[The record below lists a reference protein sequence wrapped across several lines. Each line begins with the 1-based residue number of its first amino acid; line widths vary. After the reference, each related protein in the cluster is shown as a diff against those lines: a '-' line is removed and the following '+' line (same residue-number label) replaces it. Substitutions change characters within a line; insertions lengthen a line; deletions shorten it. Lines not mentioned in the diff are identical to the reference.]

1 MPAPVDVAVVRLP
14 GAIHSTAILKVGVGL
29 TVSQPADIRR
39 STLFGLWVPATFDG
53 SVIQIQV
60 SYNGT
65 NFGDLYDIRNAPC
78 FVGSGSVVANR
89 PYDLPGELSSWGWM
103 RLVCT
108 TVQTTTDTDFI
119 LSMKF

>member
-39 STLFGLWVPATFDG
+39 STLFGLWVPATFNG
-53 SVIQIQV
+53 SLIAIQV
-60 SYNGT
+60 SYNSV
-65 NFGDLYDIRNAPC
+65 NFGNLYDIKGAQV
-78 FVGSGSVVANR
+78 FVGSGVAVADR

-103 RLVCT
+103 RLVCS
-108 TVQTTTDTDFI
+108 TVQATTDTDFV